1 MRLVWHL
8 VRHDL
13 ASLRP
18 FAWAWAGVLL
28 VQTLVLW
35 MGPPVPDG
43 LAGPPMSLDIA
54 AWVMRL
60 ALTVVFVSALVLRH
74 PVVGTTAFWLT
85 RPVQR
90 ADRFAAVL
98 LSLGVVTVY
107 VPFVW
112 SLGTFGLLG
121 FGIPHAAAGALRI
134 AAEQLAFAMGALL
147 LAALTRNLAQSVVAA
162 LALAAAYGLGRGAMS
177 MVPYQPLP
185 FGLVM
190 RQSEWTTPVS
200 LIAAAVV
207 LLVLAAHQ
215 YVTLQTRR
223 SSLLVAGVIVL
234 SLLNARFPVVRPA
247 AGREIPAAPAAL
259 ETPPVAFDRS
269 SVRTGTVT
277 RMARGTT
284 TVHVSQSARLDGA
297 GPAGAIILRPMA
309 VQSRLRFVDGT
320 ITNWDS
326 SQFTP
331 WVDASPEPG
340 AAQQPW
346 ASMARALDTPDLVP
360 PRDAP
365 GERFRTTFLEV
376 TPDHYAARQSLPATL
391 LMNVTFEAY
400 QYDTFARAPL
410 APGSRASAPGYL
422 IEIEGTAPA
431 EDGVAVLVREV
442 RVPNPFA
449 PAPVY
454 YALVN
459 RERRQAVVSAKLATE
474 RFRSALGDSRAPIVA
489 RHLVTFEPA
498 RADLIDAGWMA
509 RAELVVLQPRSL
521 GRVIRGVHEAEYVLG
536 PPQGR

>member
-1 MRLVWHL
+1 
-8 VRHDL
+8 
-13 ASLRP
+13 
-18 FAWAWAGVLL
+18 
-28 VQTLVLW
+28 
-35 MGPPVPDG
+35 
-43 LAGPPMSLDIA
+43 
-54 AWVMRL
+54 
-60 ALTVVFVSALVLRH
+60 
-74 PVVGTTAFWLT
+74 
-85 RPVQR
+85 
-90 ADRFAAVL
+90 
-98 LSLGVVTVY
+98 
-107 VPFVW
+107 
-112 SLGTFGLLG
+112 
-121 FGIPHAAAGALRI
+121 
-134 AAEQLAFAMGALL
+134 
-147 LAALTRNLAQSVVAA
+147 
-162 LALAAAYGLGRGAMS
+162 MS

-459 RERRQAVVSAKLATE
+459 RERRQAVVTTKLATE

-498 RADLIDAGWMA
+498 RADLIGAGWMA